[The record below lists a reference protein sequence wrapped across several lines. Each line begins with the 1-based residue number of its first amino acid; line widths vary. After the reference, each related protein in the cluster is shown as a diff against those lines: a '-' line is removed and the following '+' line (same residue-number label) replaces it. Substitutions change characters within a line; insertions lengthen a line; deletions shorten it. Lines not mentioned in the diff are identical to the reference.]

1 MSRYS
6 AQTKAHIHRSTC
18 HISARRALQHV
29 DFLGCFGYP
38 KSFVKV
44 FFPLPQV
51 FFLPLLSHRHIKHML
66 AEDITKIYL
75 YTHTPSRLEREPGGV
90 SSVSAQRAEGP
101 HDEFEA
107 GVVNVPKVDVF
118 MGDLHGALPIDVQ
131 VRGGH

>member
-1 MSRYS
+1 MLTSWDVLDI
-6 AQTKAHIHRSTC
+6 QKA
-18 HISARRALQHV
+18 L
-29 DFLGCFGYP
+29 LKY
-38 KSFVKV
+38 
-44 FFPLPQV
+44 FFFSLP
-51 FFLPLLSHRHIKHML
+51 SHRHIQHTL
-66 AEDITKIYL
+66 AEDITRNYL

-107 GVVNVPKVDVF
+107 SVVNVPQVDVF